1 MERVKNPGP
10 GQYPELPSRT
20 SQTFDRSP
28 IVIAPKDMAKNS
40 PSLGKFNKQRRN
52 IPLDLTGAVSPGPA
66 AYNPM
71 RSLKLMV
78 SRR

>member
-10 GQYPELPSRT
+10 GHYPELPTRT
-20 SQTFDRSP
+20 SQTFDRSA
-28 IVIAPKDMAKNS
+28 IVIAPSDMAKNI
-40 PSLGKFNKQRRN
+40 PSLGKFNKQQRN
-52 IPLDLTGAVSPGPA
+52 ILLDFSGSVGPGPA